1 MTISSVSW
9 AVMDLTN
16 RFPLSQKYIDF
27 CNSFNNVDA
36 DFLEGTTAAG
46 KTTVGVGVKFMRAV
60 SRSSKKFH
68 IIAAKTVGVAEK
80 NIINQ
85 DNGILVPI
93 GNRHAMAEAIILL
106 LNNDELSKRLG
117 INAIK
122 KSKIFSSEL
131 VLQKWLE
138 YIES

>member
-1 MTISSVSW
+1 MSNALLEALMMGLPCIS
-9 AVMDLTN
+9 TN
-16 RFPLSQKYIDF
+16 
-27 CNSFNNVDA
+27 C
-36 DFLEGTTAAG
+36 AG
-46 KTTVGVGVKFMRAV
+46 
-60 SRSSKKFH
+60 SDE
-68 IIAAKTVGVAEK
+68 IIL
-80 NIINQ
+80 NQ

-122 KSKIFSSEL
+122 KSKRFSSEL

>member
-1 MTISSVSW
+1 
-9 AVMDLTN
+9 MDLTN
-16 RFPLSQKYIDF
+16 SFPLSQKYIDF

-80 NIINQ
+80 NIINPVSYTH
-85 DNGILVPI
+85 LTLPTT
-93 GNRHAMAEAIILL
+93 
-106 LNNDELSKRLG
+106 
-117 INAIK
+117 
-122 KSKIFSSEL
+122 F
-131 VLQKWLE
+131 
-138 YIES
+138 